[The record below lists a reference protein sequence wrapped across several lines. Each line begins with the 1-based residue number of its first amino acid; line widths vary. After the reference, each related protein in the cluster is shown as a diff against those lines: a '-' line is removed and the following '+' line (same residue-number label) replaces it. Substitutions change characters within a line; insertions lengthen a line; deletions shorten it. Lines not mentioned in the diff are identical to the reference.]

1 MGTQKNCLNKTITLN
16 IEIDMLKLKDSKI
29 FTIFCLK
36 LYNQDLW
43 RFLGDFWNFYQWLCF
58 VLVNETLVR

>member
-1 MGTQKNCLNKTITLN
+1 MGTQKNCPNKMITLS
-16 IEIDMLKLKDSKI
+16 IDIDMLKLKDSKI

-43 RFLGDFWNFYQWLCF
+43 RFLRDF
-58 VLVNETLVR
+58 ETFTNGYALFW